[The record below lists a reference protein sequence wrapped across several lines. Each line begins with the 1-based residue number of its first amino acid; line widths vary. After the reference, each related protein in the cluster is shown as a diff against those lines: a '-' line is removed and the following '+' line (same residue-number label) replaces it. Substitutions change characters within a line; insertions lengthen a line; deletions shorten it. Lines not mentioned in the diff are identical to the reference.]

1 MLRVSALLV
10 DTEDTIMNSAL
21 NPPPAP
27 PHIEILT
34 EATRSIVD
42 HNIDYGEPAKNYER
56 ASALA
61 SMILNKPITPYEIAM
76 IKLAVKLSRIAE
88 TPDLRSSYIELIACA
103 SFAGEFMNAGPI
115 TTKRMARALKPDQP
129 NPLQAPGGTKMGL
142 APILP
147 RAWEAQEAQ
156 DQA

>member
-1 MLRVSALLV
+1 
-10 DTEDTIMNSAL
+10 MNDFNSITS
-21 NPPPAP
+21 PKGQPA
-27 PHIEILT
+27 HLEILD
-34 EATRSIVD
+34 EATRSITD

-88 TPDLRSSYIELIACA
+88 TPDLRKSYVEMIACA
-103 SFAGEFMNAGPI
+103 ALAGDFINAGPI
-115 TTKRMARALKPDQP
+115 TTKRMATMLKPV
-129 NPLQAPGGTKMGL
+129 TKM
-142 APILP
+142 PIVS
-147 RAWEAQEAQ
+147 RAWDGQEAQ

>member
-1 MLRVSALLV
+1 MN
-10 DTEDTIMNSAL
+10 DYNSAK
-21 NPPPAP
+21 NPPPP
-27 PHIEILT
+27 QPVHLEILID
-34 EATRSIVD
+34 AMRSITD

-61 SMILNKPITPYEIAM
+61 SMILGKPITPYEIAM

-88 TPDLRSSYIELIACA
+88 TPDLRSSYVELIACA
-103 SFAGEFMNAGPI
+103 SFAGEFVNAGHV
-115 TTKRMARALKPDQP
+115 TTKRMARALRPEAP
-129 NPLQAPGGTKMGL
+129 PMTQAAPTKMGL
-142 APILP
+142 APSLP